1 MLGMK
6 KINTS
11 AYHPQ
16 TDGLVERM
24 NRTLLG
30 MIAKHAEFYGE
41 DWDRYLAFVLFAY
54 RVKPHSSTGES
65 PFFLM
70 YGRDARLPTES
81 VLEGRSSIAVLD
93 ADDYK
98 TDVLLGFSAA
108 WQLAQES
115 VLKSQIAY
123 KKQYDTKTRDFKFK
137 EGDRVLVERVMG
149 RRSKLACPFEGPYR
163 LWFPSG
169 PCGDRGP
176 LPNRLT
182 SKEFDLALKKF
193 PTTFPS
199 IIDAV
204 EGLYDGGRCEDA
216 PSPTPGKM

>member
-1 MLGMK
+1 
-6 KINTS
+6 
-11 AYHPQ
+11 
-16 TDGLVERM
+16 
-24 NRTLLG
+24 

-70 YGRDARLPTES
+70 YGRDARIPTES
-81 VLEGRSSIAVLD
+81 ASEGPSSIAVLD

-108 WQLAQES
+108 WQLAQEN

-123 KKQYDTKTRDFKFK
+123 KKQCDTKMRDTKFK

-163 LWFPSG
+163 VEAVKGAVVSVRPVWRP
-169 PCGDRGP
+169 GP
-176 LPNRLT
+176 LPNRST
-182 SKEFDLALKKF
+182 SKEFDPFPKKF
-193 PTTFPS
+193 PTTFALT
-199 IIDAV
+199 IDV
-204 EGLYDGGRCEDA
+204 IEGLYGVDGCEDA
-216 PSPTPGKM
+216 PSPTPGKI